1 MTKGVRFHGVNSG
14 PLKALRPILLEWLAL
29 MEDSSWWEWEKIP
42 DAPWWYNERALL
54 SQFAGAIWR
63 CKGRALEEFVATKR
77 ELKLRRK
84 ARRKD
89 AQGARGDLEFRW
101 PQDKFFYV
109 SEAKLRWPSIRANP
123 PA

>member
-1 MTKGVRFHGVNSG
+1 
-14 PLKALRPILLEWLAL
+14 
-29 MEDSSWWEWEKIP
+29 MEDSSWWEWDKIP

-89 AQGARGDLEFRW
+89 TQGSRGDLEFWW

-109 SEAKLRWPSIRANP
+109 SEAKLHWPSIRANP
-123 PA
+123 TKLRDHIGKWLTECVSQVRRHPHAIKGRRL